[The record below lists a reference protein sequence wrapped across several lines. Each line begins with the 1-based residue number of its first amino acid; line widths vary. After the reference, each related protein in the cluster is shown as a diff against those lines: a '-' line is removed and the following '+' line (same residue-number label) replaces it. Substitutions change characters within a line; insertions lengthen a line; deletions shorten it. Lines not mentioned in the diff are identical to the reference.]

1 MIGAEFDET
10 LSAAQAGDDTAVR
23 ALYRDLNPSLVRF
36 LEAQAVG
43 AGEDLAQ
50 DVWLA
55 AAKSLA
61 SFSGDERGFRA
72 WMFTIAR
79 RHAIAHWRQT
89 HRRPSQVTDPADL
102 PERGDSSA
110 AEPDLGMLADEAV
123 RSLVAGLSRDQ
134 AEIVLLRVVGGF
146 DAEEVAAM
154 VGKPASTVRVLQ
166 HRALRK
172 MAQRFSAGSV
182 TK

>member
-1 MIGAEFDET
+1 VIGADFDET
-10 LSAAQAGDDTAVR
+10 LNAAKAGDEAAVR

-36 LEAQAVG
+36 LEAQALG

-55 AAKSLA
+55 AAKSFV
-61 SFSGDERGFRA
+61 SFSGDEHGFRA

-79 RHAIAHWRQT
+79 RHAIAYWRQT
-89 HRRPSQVTDPADL
+89 RRRPSQVIDPADL
-102 PERGDSSA
+102 SERGDPAS
-110 AEPDLGMLADEAV
+110 AEPDLGMLSDEAV
-123 RSLVAGLSRDQ
+123 RLLVAGLTREQ

-146 DAEEVAAM
+146 DAEEVASM

-172 MAQRFSAGSV
+172 MAQRFSTGSV